1 MEILESHRVCCTSA
15 FLINSY
21 NFVKDIKSKFWTV
34 YDIWTFQKWSYPQI
48 SGLGKNVVAYHFWSA
63 KMIWRGG
70 PTKLAWRKELCILS
84 LRIILLLKGLP
95 NSQQFSRFCP
105 KTRKNFPF
113 FRHFWGFEVLDAI
126 FLGPLVQK
134 IPTSCL

>member
-1 MEILESHRVCCTSA
+1 MQRPFEEKKEFWRTGRWAAFAKNMKKLPFSPFLQFWTIGRNIFGSA
-15 FLINSY
+15 CSENLFFFINSY

-34 YDIWTFQKWSYPQI
+34 YDIRTFQKWSYPRI

-95 NSQQFSRFCP
+95 NFQ
-105 KTRKNFPF
+105 
-113 FRHFWGFEVLDAI
+113 
-126 FLGPLVQK
+126 
-134 IPTSCL
+134 